1 MEHNLRE
8 TETKTGF
15 LQQNTAYRNGCG
27 QQVTIFD
34 KCHRWTEG
42 QLTYP
47 GFEKQVYNQVPT
59 AVVSMFH
66 TNTEI
71 QRGKLLRVCRNKQAM
86 NKKKALMLVGADE
99 KEVA

>member
-27 QQVTIFD
+27 QQVTFFD

-66 TNTEI
+66 INTEI
-71 QRGKLLRVCRNKQAM
+71 SGENY
-86 NKKKALMLVGADE
+86 
-99 KEVA
+99 